1 MKIESYLENI
11 KNNTIPNQNNNKELK
26 NSNFDKLLNEGNL
39 KITSAQLDND
49 NSKLS
54 QKQFEN
60 LINKLDLKGLSQKE
74 KELYKSIIEDGYIS
88 NKEIKDLSYEEV
100 KTLGKFVFKKDDSGE
115 YIDETLINSDLKAG
129 TLLSTAVIS
138 DNEDFNKS
146 VFKMV
151 EKLEKDEDI
160 TSFMYLI
167 TGTFHSNKLI
177 AFPELQ
183 EIKYEGKDIKEL
195 LEDRISTFEG
205 MLEVSAS
212 AELSKTLKSV
222 INQFEDLLNIF
233 DNISKGE
240 KQSSSKSSYNV
251 DITQELIDDL
261 MSMMETGLTKTE
273 IEALEKLIT
282 QIKNKIED
290 SKEEKVAEEEIEEL
304 LKELENKI
312 KEIKQRV
319 TGDDTVEVNK
329 ESKNIDK
336 EGLSIKMQEFKS
348 MVQSLEKTLEKVQ
361 EEANKA
367 TAFTSSHEELMLR
380 EQFSKN

>member
-1 MKIESYLENI
+1 MRIESYLESI
-11 KNNTIPNQNNNKELK
+11 KSDITSNQNNNSEIK
-26 NSNFDKLLNEGNL
+26 NSSFDKLLKEESSKN
-39 KITSAQLDND
+39 ISAQFIND
-49 NSKLS
+49 DSKLS
-54 QKQFEN
+54 QEQFKT
-60 LINKLDLKGLSQKE
+60 LINKLDLNDLSQEE
-74 KELYKSIIEDGYIS
+74 KELYKSIIDDGYIS
-88 NKEIKDLSYEEV
+88 NKELKGLSYEEV
-100 KTLGKFVFKKDDSGE
+100 KTLGNFILKKDDSGE

-138 DNEDFNKS
+138 DNDDFNKS
-146 VFKMV
+146 VFKMI

-195 LEDRISTFEG
+195 LENKISTFEG
-205 MLEVSAS
+205 MLEVSADT
-212 AELSKTLKSV
+212 ELSKVLKSV
-222 INQFEDLLNIF
+222 LNQFNDLLNLF
-233 DNISKGE
+233 DSISKKE
-240 KQSSSKSSYNV
+240 EQSSTKSSYEI

-261 MSMMETGLTKTE
+261 MSIMQTGLTKTE
-273 IEALEKLIT
+273 IEDLEKLISK
-282 QIKNKIED
+282 IKDKIED
-290 SKEEKVAEEEIEEL
+290 SKEEKVSQEKIEEL

-319 TGDDTVEVNK
+319 TGDDTVEVDK
-329 ESKNIDK
+329 ESKNMDK
-336 EGLSIKMQEFKS
+336 EELSIKMQEFKS
-348 MVQSLEKTLEKVQ
+348 MILSLEKTLEKVQ

-380 EQFSKN
+380 EKFNKN